1 MKADFS
7 FYTDDFFLKLKNE
20 CLVSPPASLSEQF
33 LQLCLFFWAFC
44 FFLVLQTWRPGT
56 GQGSGLLFRWHHTV
70 ADNTLALHQT
80 ARRFLHYSL
89 LQCSMSDYW
98 LNWLMQL
105 DQLITCDNR
114 WWYYQ
119 SQYLVGRLGEA
130 CHKQVLKWKICANG
144 IVFSFLF
151 SSCWGRWFW

>member
-1 MKADFS
+1 MFS
-7 FYTDDFFLKLKNE
+7 FTSRKLE
-20 CLVSPPASLSEQF
+20 RAIF
-33 LQLCLFFWAFC
+33 ALFVFWAFC

-70 ADNTLALHQT
+70 GDNTLALHQT

-89 LQCSMSDYW
+89 IQCSLSDYW

-130 CHKQVLKWKICANG
+130 CHKQVVKWKVCANG
-144 IVFSFLF
+144 IVFFFFVFQLLGTLILVMTSHNI
-151 SSCWGRWFW
+151 CWACNWS

>member
-1 MKADFS
+1 MTFFFSKLEEWMFS
-7 FYTDDFFLKLKNE
+7 FTSRKLE
-20 CLVSPPASLSEQF
+20 RAIF
-33 LQLCLFFWAFC
+33 AALFVFWAFF

-130 CHKQVLKWKICANG
+130 CHKQVLKWKVCANG

-151 SSCWGRWFW
+151 SNCGGRWFW